1 MPKNKTAEQAEILTE
16 PTEAPVLDQTDEA
29 AVVQAEPAEAS
40 AAPVAPKDPFEDREL
55 LYIPPPMSNSEEKD
69 VVIIFNGRIFTMPKG
84 GTYKVPKCV
93 AAEYRR
99 SQNARARGMKRK
111 TDMIQ
116 KEQKVNAA
124 ADAVINGRA

>member
-1 MPKNKTAEQAEILTE
+1 MGSTKNKTTAVAETAEGFET
-16 PTEAPVLDQTDEA
+16 A
-29 AVVQAEPAEAS
+29 
-40 AAPVAPKDPFEDREL
+40 AAPEPVVAAPAVLQDPFEDKEL

-69 VVIIFNGRIFTMPKG
+69 VVVYVNGRNFIMPKG
-84 GTYKVPKCV
+84 GTYNVPKCV

-111 TDMIQ
+111 TEMVQ

-124 ADAVINGRA
+124 ADAVINGKA